1 MENYIVRIYRRDKYR
16 PNSLV
21 GLVQTVET
29 GKIRSFR
36 TLSELTTILAETP
49 VITGEIEKEKPCFE
63 LG

>member
-16 PNSLV
+16 PDLLV
-21 GLVQTVET
+21 GLVQAVET

-36 TLSELTTILAETP
+36 TLSELTAILSKTP
-49 VITGEIEKEKPCFE
+49 MMMGELEKEKSCFE

>member
-16 PNSLV
+16 PDLLV
-21 GLVQTVET
+21 GLVQAVET

-49 VITGEIEKEKPCFE
+49 VMTGEIEKEKPCFE

>member
-1 MENYIVRIYRRDKYR
+1 MEHYIVRIYRRDKYR
-16 PNSLV
+16 PDLLV

-49 VITGEIEKEKPCFE
+49 VITGEIEKEKPC
-63 LG
+63 